1 MKSIL
6 IYTDTPFINPWTKT
20 GMIGKEPVNVPYD
33 NLCRAYLRDG
43 SLKRYVFK
51 RQASAKNTQG
61 SGLKSKI
68 QNLKSKIK
76 E

>member
-20 GMIGKEPVNVPYD
+20 GIIGSEPVIVPYD
-33 NLCRAYLRDG
+33 NLCRSYLRDG
-43 SLKRYVFK
+43 SLKRHVSK
-51 RQASAKNTQG
+51 RPASV
-61 SGLKSKI
+61 SKSEI
-68 QNLKSKIK
+68 QNPKSKIK